1 MTRRLPI
8 LSLAAL
14 CGAGIATLAASP
26 AASIPRQP
34 RPLQELRCRYI
45 EDHNGQAITLE
56 APGLRV
62 LEQTAASG
70 RFQPAVPQGV
80 SSIMCSRTSL
90 IPAPNDDEVLWLGM
104 PLFIAELGSPGRLGV
119 LEINEGSYRF
129 RMIEGR
135 VRPEEQAQVDA
146 RLDEYQTRFREIQQR
161 QQARRGN

>member
-1 MTRRLPI
+1 LPI
-8 LSLAAL
+8 LSLAIL
-14 CGAGIATLAASP
+14 SGAGIAMLAATP
-26 AASIPRQP
+26 AASIPRSP

-45 EDHNGQAITLE
+45 EDNNGQAVTLE

-70 RFQPAVPQGV
+70 RFAPAVPQGV
-80 SSIMCSRTSL
+80 SSIMCSRTNL

-104 PLFIAELGSPGRLGV
+104 PLYIAEMGVPGRLGV

-129 RMIEGR
+129 RMLEGR

-146 RLDEYQTRFREIQQR
+146 RLDEYQARFREIQER
-161 QQARRGN
+161 QQARRSNQPN

>member
-1 MTRRLPI
+1 LPI
-8 LSLAAL
+8 LSFAIL
-14 CGAGIATLAASP
+14 CGAGIATLAATP
-26 AASIPRQP
+26 AASIP

-90 IPAPNDDEVLWLGM
+90 IPAANDDEVLWLGM
-104 PLFIAELGSPGRLGV
+104 PLYIAELGSPGRLGV

-129 RMIEGR
+129 RMLEGR
-135 VRPEEQAQVDA
+135 VRPEEQAQVDE
-146 RLDEYQTRFREIQQR
+146 RLNEFQARFREIQQR
-161 QQARRGN
+161 QQAQRGN